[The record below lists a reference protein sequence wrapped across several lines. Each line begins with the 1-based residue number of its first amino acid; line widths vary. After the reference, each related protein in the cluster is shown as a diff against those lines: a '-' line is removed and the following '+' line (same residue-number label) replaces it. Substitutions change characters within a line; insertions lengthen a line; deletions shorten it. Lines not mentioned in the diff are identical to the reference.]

1 MKAVLFDVGNTLLWL
16 DHPFILGL
24 LREHGADTTEDEL
37 LVAQYA
43 GKLLLD
49 ELVRTGQGGDDESR
63 GRVFFGEVF
72 RRLGVPEEAFPALA
86 ERLFARHAQ
95 RNLWCSLPDGTVG
108 ALRELKRLGY
118 RLGVV
123 SNANGTVEAL
133 LHDEGLLP
141 HFEFVID
148 SGSVGVEKPDPR
160 IFRMA
165 LERMGVEPRDAV
177 YVGDLYEIDVVGAR
191 AAGMRAYLL
200 DPLSRLGHLDCDRIA
215 TLGELPGR
223 LAGAA

>member
-16 DHPFILGL
+16 DHPFVLGL
-24 LREHGADTTEDEL
+24 LREHGTDVTDAEL
-37 LVAQYA
+37 MVAQYA

-49 ELVRTGQGGDDESR
+49 ELVRTGEAGDDRSR
-63 GRVFFGEVF
+63 GRAFFGEVF
-72 RRLGVPEEAFPALA
+72 RRLGVPDEVVPALA
-86 ERLFARHAQ
+86 ERLFARHAE
-95 RNLWCSLPDGTVG
+95 RNLWCSVPDGTVDV
-108 ALRELKRLGY
+108 LRELKRRGH
-118 RLGVV
+118 RLAVI
-123 SNANGTVEAL
+123 SNADGTVEAL
-133 LHDEGLLP
+133 LESEGLLP
-141 HFEFVID
+141 HFELVVD

-165 LERMGVEPRDAV
+165 LERMGMAPEDAV
-177 YVGDLYEIDVVGAR
+177 YVGDVYEIDVVGAR

-223 LAGAA
+223 LEEAA